1 MKIVEN
7 FFNALFISLAVALVF
22 LGTLFI
28 VNSDLNVEIS
38 ERTPV
43 NVAAKAVVAQFDV
56 TKEHHMFAND
66 HVIIDISYN
75 K

>member
-7 FFNALFISLAVALVF
+7 FFNALLISIAVAIVL

-28 VNSDLNVEIS
+28 AKGGNVEIS
-38 ERTPV
+38 ERTAV
-43 NVAAKAVVAQFDV
+43 SNVTKPLTAMLDV
-56 TKEHHMFAND
+56 KKEHHMFAND
-66 HVIIDISYN
+66 YVIIDISYN